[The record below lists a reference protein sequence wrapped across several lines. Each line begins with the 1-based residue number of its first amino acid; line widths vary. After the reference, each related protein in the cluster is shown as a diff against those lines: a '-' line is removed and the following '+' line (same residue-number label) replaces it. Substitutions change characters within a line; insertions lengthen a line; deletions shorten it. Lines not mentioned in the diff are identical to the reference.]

1 MDIFET
7 AHIVS
12 LQENPLTAQAAG
24 KLISMRLE
32 RHAKVKEVL
41 PRGGTRSG
49 GDHRRFGIENPFGGE
64 GFGASTEIAPRRRGG
79 L

>member
-1 MDIFET
+1 MGIFET

-32 RHAKVKEVL
+32 RHAKVKEAL
-41 PRGGTRSG
+41 PRGGARQEVNT
-49 GDHRRFGIENPFGGE
+49 
-64 GFGASTEIAPRRRGG
+64 GASE
-79 L
+79 